1 MTHLSHP
8 AYQPASPNAM
18 PKADANNL
26 GGVVYYVGVVT
37 AQHLVSNQKKSYGTK
52 LVSPLRAVSIK
63 LF

>member
-37 AQHLVSNQKKSYGTK
+37 AQHLVSNQKKK
-52 LVSPLRAVSIK
+52 LRY
-63 LF
+63 

>member
-1 MTHLSHP
+1 
-8 AYQPASPNAM
+8 M

-37 AQHLVSNQKKSYGTK
+37 AQHLVSNQKKKSYGTK